1 MPGYR
6 SPLDAYREDLA
17 RAHGKNRLAAGDEFW
32 IILSTGLRRL
42 SQAPPRSRA
51 PAARRLASA
60 IQSLASG
67 FEEPALKRDTSSPR
81 AVRPD
86 GTGRPAAVAAVLSHY
101 PDAAYADELVAEL
114 RGAAA
119 DAEEAG
125 AVVLAREMLTDLLS
139 LTSHAPP
146 LARGLVLLQLGR
158 VCRTLGDLS
167 SAGDLLRAAG
177 ELGRAEHVPE
187 LEAREALGLAVL
199 ARVRGNYPEARKLFE
214 RSLQGAAAVGLPDV
228 EGMAHQGLMI

>member
-1 MPGYR
+1 MSGYR

-17 RAHGKNRLAAGDEFW
+17 RAHGKKRLAAGDEFW
-32 IILSTGLRRL
+32 IILATGLRRL
-42 SQAPPRSRA
+42 SQAPARSRA

-60 IQSLASG
+60 IQSIAGG
-67 FEEPALKRDTSSPR
+67 FEQPGPKRLTSHRAPR
-81 AVRPD
+81 AD
-86 GTGRPAAVAAVLSHY
+86 DTGRPAAVAAALSHF
-101 PDAAYADELVAEL
+101 PDEAFASELVTEL

-119 DAEEAG
+119 EAEEAG
-125 AVVLAREMLTDLLS
+125 AVGLAREMLTDLRS
-139 LTSHAPP
+139 LTAHAPP
-146 LARGLVLLQLGR
+146 LARGLILLQLGR

-177 ELGRAEHVPE
+177 DLGRAEAVPE